1 MFDKGDYDRIG
12 PRNVPNFIGA
22 PDVPE
27 RQKTMIPRTTP
38 TAAATLADAGA
49 TARASRTRLMLE
61 APIAPTLGKLAA
73 PNVLAMFVQAA
84 QSIAEAYF
92 ASLLGVTAL
101 AGLALVF
108 PLVML
113 TQMLSA
119 GAIGGAISAATARA
133 LGASDVDRAATLTL
147 AAWIIAI
154 SFAALMAVLVA
165 LFGTQFFI
173 LLGGGDET
181 VSAATT
187 YALVFFP
194 GCAAIWLCNASLSVI
209 RGTGN
214 MQMPALLL
222 LMISVISI
230 PLSGGFA
237 LGWGPLPAL
246 GMAGLPLGVI
256 VAFSAGAFVAIGYII
271 LGRTGLSFRGAVRRI
286 NLSIFGDILSVGA
299 LAAVNT
305 VLTTVTIIMMT
316 GLVGRYGEGALA
328 GYGLGARLEFL
339 MIPVIFG
346 IGAAM
351 TAMVGANIGAGRTD
365 RALRVAWTGS
375 LAAAGVV
382 GSIGLL
388 LAVFP
393 DLWLGMFLDPSNTVA
408 LDAGRSYFRL
418 VAPIYA
424 FFGLGLALYFA
435 SQGAGRMVWPVI
447 SSLSRM
453 GIALVGALLLTTYAG
468 MGVEG
473 IFVAIGCAM
482 LAYGLI
488 IALAIRHS
496 GWR

>member
-1 MFDKGDYDRIG
+1 MTSG
-12 PRNVPNFIGA
+12 GA
-22 PDVPE
+22 ATALSD
-27 RQKTMIPRTTP
+27 
-38 TAAATLADAGA
+38 AAAN
-49 TARASRTRLMLE
+49 ARASRTRLMLE
-61 APIAPTLGKLAA
+61 APIAPTLAKLAA
-73 PNVLAMFVQAA
+73 PNVIAMFVQAA

-119 GAIGGAISAATARA
+119 GAIGGAISASIARA
-133 LGASDVDRAATLTL
+133 LGAADVGRAATLTL
-147 AAWIIAI
+147 AAWIIAAGLAVI
-154 SFAALMAVLVA
+154 MAVLVA
-165 LFGTQFFI
+165 LFGTQFFMM
-173 LLGGGDET
+173 LGGGNET
-181 VSAATT
+181 VAAATT

-222 LMISVISI
+222 LLVSIISI
-230 PLSGGFA
+230 PLSGGFS

-246 GMAGLPLGVI
+246 GMAGLPLGV
-256 VAFSAGAFVAIGYII
+256 VLAFTVGAFVAIGYIVM
-271 LGRTGLSFRGAVRRI
+271 GRTGLSFRGAIGRL
-286 NLSIFGDILSVGA
+286 NLGMFGDILRVGT
-299 LAAVNT
+299 LAAINT

-375 LAAAGVV
+375 FAAAGIV
-382 GSIGLL
+382 GGIGLL

-393 DLWLGMFLDPSNTVA
+393 DLWLGMFLDPSNTLA

-418 VAPIYA
+418 VAPFYA

-435 SQGAGRMVWPVI
+435 SQGAGSMVWPVI

-453 GIALVGALLLTTYAG
+453 AVALVGALILTTYTG
-468 MGVEG
+468 MGVNG
-473 IFVAIGCAM
+473 IFAAIGCAM
-482 LAYGLI
+482 LAYGMI
-488 IALAIRHS
+488 IALAIRRS
-496 GWR
+496 GWRKEKP

>member
-1 MFDKGDYDRIG
+1 
-12 PRNVPNFIGA
+12 
-22 PDVPE
+22 
-27 RQKTMIPRTTP
+27 
-38 TAAATLADAGA
+38 
-49 TARASRTRLMLE
+49 MLE
-61 APIAPTLGKLAA
+61 APIAPTLGRLAA

-165 LFGTQFFI
+165 LFGTRFFMM
-173 LLGGGDET
+173 LGGGDDT
-181 VSAATT
+181 VAAATT

-222 LMISVISI
+222 LMVSVISI

-256 VAFSAGAFVAIGYII
+256 VAFSAGAFVSIGYIV
-271 LGRTGLSFRGAVRRI
+271 LGRTGLSFRGAVKRL
-286 NLSIFGDILSVGA
+286 NLGIFSDILSVGA
-299 LAAVNT
+299 LAAINT

-375 LAAAGVV
+375 LAAAGIV

-408 LDAGRSYFRL
+408 LEAGRSYFRL
-418 VAPIYA
+418 VAPFYA

-453 GIALVGALLLTTYAG
+453 AMALVGALILTKYAG

-488 IALAIRHS
+488 IALAIRHN
-496 GWR
+496 GWRKEKP

>member
-1 MFDKGDYDRIG
+1 MTSGG
-12 PRNVPNFIGA
+12 QTSAAN
-22 PDVPE
+22 
-27 RQKTMIPRTTP
+27 TMAN
-38 TAAATLADAGA
+38 AAAIS
-49 TARASRTRLMLE
+49 RASRTRLMLE
-61 APIAPTLGKLAA
+61 APIAPTLAKLAA

-119 GAIGGAISAATARA
+119 GAIGGAISASVARA
-133 LGASDVDRAATLTL
+133 LGAGDVGRAATLTL

-154 SFAALMAVLVA
+154 GLAVTMAVLVA
-165 LFGTQFFI
+165 LFGTSFFMM
-173 LLGGGDET
+173 LGGGEET
-181 VSAATT
+181 VAAATT

-194 GCAAIWLCNASLSVI
+194 GCVAIWLCNASLSVI

-214 MQMPALLL
+214 MQIPALLL
-222 LMISVISI
+222 LMVSVISI

-256 VAFSAGAFVAIGYII
+256 LAFCIGAIFAIGYIA
-271 LGRTGLSFRGAVRRI
+271 LGRTGLSFQGTIGRI
-286 NLSIFGDILSVGA
+286 APDMFSDILSVGT
-299 LAAVNT
+299 LAAINT

-365 RALRVAWTGS
+365 RALLVAWTGS
-375 LAAAGVV
+375 LAAAGIV

-388 LAVFP
+388 LAIFP
-393 DLWLGMFLDPSNTVA
+393 DLWLGMFLAPSNTAA
-408 LDAGRSYFRL
+408 LDAGRSYFRI
-418 VAPIYA
+418 VAPFYA
-424 FFGLGLALYFA
+424 FFGLGLAFYFA
-435 SQGAGRMVWPVI
+435 SQGAGRMLWPVI

-453 GIALVGALLLTTYAG
+453 VIALFGALLLTTHTG
-468 MGVEG
+468 MGIDG
-473 IFVAIGCAM
+473 IFTAIGCAM
-482 LAYGLI
+482 LVYGLI
-488 IALAIRHS
+488 IAIAIQRG
-496 GWR
+496 GWRKRQL

>member
-1 MFDKGDYDRIG
+1 
-12 PRNVPNFIGA
+12 
-22 PDVPE
+22 
-27 RQKTMIPRTTP
+27 
-38 TAAATLADAGA
+38 
-49 TARASRTRLMLE
+49 
-61 APIAPTLGKLAA
+61 
-73 PNVLAMFVQAA
+73 MFVQAA

-165 LFGTQFFI
+165 LFGTRFFMM
-173 LLGGGDET
+173 LGGGDDT
-181 VSAATT
+181 VAAATT

-222 LMISVISI
+222 LMVSVISI

-256 VAFSAGAFVAIGYII
+256 VAFSAGAFVSIGYIV
-271 LGRTGLSFRGAVRRI
+271 LGRTGLSFRGAVKRL
-286 NLSIFGDILSVGA
+286 NLGIFSDILSVGA
-299 LAAVNT
+299 LAAINT

-375 LAAAGVV
+375 LAAAGIV

-408 LDAGRSYFRL
+408 LEAGRSYFRL
-418 VAPIYA
+418 VAPFYA

-453 GIALVGALLLTTYAG
+453 AIALVGALILTKYAG

-488 IALAIRHS
+488 IALAIRHN
-496 GWR
+496 GWRRGKP

>member
-1 MFDKGDYDRIG
+1 
-12 PRNVPNFIGA
+12 
-22 PDVPE
+22 
-27 RQKTMIPRTTP
+27 
-38 TAAATLADAGA
+38 
-49 TARASRTRLMLE
+49 MLE
-61 APIAPTLGKLAA
+61 APIAPTLGRLAA

-133 LGASDVDRAATLTL
+133 LGASDVERAATLTL

-165 LFGTQFFI
+165 LFGTRFFMM
-173 LLGGGDET
+173 LGGGDDT
-181 VSAATT
+181 VAAATT

-222 LMISVISI
+222 LMVSVISI

-256 VAFSAGAFVAIGYII
+256 VAFSAGAFVSIGYIV
-271 LGRTGLSFRGAVRRI
+271 LGRTGLSFRGAVKRL
-286 NLSIFGDILSVGA
+286 NLGIFSDILSVGA
-299 LAAVNT
+299 LAAINT

-375 LAAAGVV
+375 LAAAGIV

-408 LDAGRSYFRL
+408 LEAGRSYFRL
-418 VAPIYA
+418 VAPFYA

-453 GIALVGALLLTTYAG
+453 AIALVGALILTKYAG

-488 IALAIRHS
+488 IALAIRHN
-496 GWR
+496 GWRKEKP

>member
-1 MFDKGDYDRIG
+1 MTVTPVPQTNRAEVAEASRAARTRQLLEGPIG
-12 PRNVPNFIGA
+12 P
-22 PDVPE
+22 
-27 RQKTMIPRTTP
+27 
-38 TAAATLADAGA
+38 TLA
-49 TARASRTRLMLE
+49 R
-61 APIAPTLGKLAA
+61 LAA

-119 GAIGGAISAATARA
+119 GAMGGAISASVARA
-133 LGASDVDRAATLTL
+133 LGAANVTRAATLAV
-147 AAWIIAI
+147 AAWIIAAT
-154 SFAALMAVLVA
+154 FAIVMALLVGI
-165 LFGTQFFI
+165 FGTQFFT
-173 LLGGGDET
+173 LLGGGPDT
-181 VSAATT
+181 VAAAAT

-194 GCAAIWLCNASLSVI
+194 GCIAIWLCNASLSVI
-209 RGTGN
+209 RGTGD
-214 MQMPALLL
+214 MQMPAILLL
-222 LMISVISI
+222 LISLVSI

-246 GMAGLPLGVI
+246 GMAGLALGPI
-256 VAFSAGAFVAIGYII
+256 AAFALGGSVAIGYIV
-271 LGRTGLSFRGAVRRI
+271 LGRTGLVFRGAIARLQGDLFR
-286 NLSIFGDILSVGA
+286 DILSVGA
-299 LAAVNT
+299 LASINT
-305 VLTTVTIIMMT
+305 LLTTLTIIMMT
-316 GLVGRYGEGALA
+316 GLVGRFGAGALA

-375 LAAAGVV
+375 GAAAAIV
-382 GSIGLL
+382 GGIGLL

-393 DLWLGMFLDPSNTVA
+393 DLWLGMFLEPSNTAA

-418 VAPIYA
+418 VAPFYG

-435 SQGAGRMVWPVI
+435 SQGAGRLMWPVI
-447 SSLSRM
+447 SSISRM
-453 GIALVGALLLTTYAG
+453 AVALIGALTLTAYTG
-468 MGVEG
+468 LGVDG
-473 IFVAIGCAM
+473 VFAAIGCAM
-482 LAYGLI
+482 LVYGVV
-488 IALAIRHS
+488 IALAIWRG
-496 GWR
+496 GWQQGKQ

>member
-1 MFDKGDYDRIG
+1 
-12 PRNVPNFIGA
+12 
-22 PDVPE
+22 
-27 RQKTMIPRTTP
+27 
-38 TAAATLADAGA
+38 
-49 TARASRTRLMLE
+49 MLE
-61 APIAPTLGKLAA
+61 APIAPTLGRLAA

-133 LGASDVDRAATLTL
+133 LGASDVERAATLTL

-165 LFGTQFFI
+165 LFGTRFFMM
-173 LLGGGDET
+173 LGGGDDT
-181 VSAATT
+181 VAAATT

-222 LMISVISI
+222 LMVSVISI

-256 VAFSAGAFVAIGYII
+256 VAFSAGAFVSIGYIV
-271 LGRTGLSFRGAVRRI
+271 LGRTGLSFRGAVKRL
-286 NLSIFGDILSVGA
+286 NLGIFSDILSVGA
-299 LAAVNT
+299 LAAINT

-375 LAAAGVV
+375 LAAAGIV

-408 LDAGRSYFRL
+408 LEAGRSYFRL
-418 VAPIYA
+418 VAPFYA

-453 GIALVGALLLTTYAG
+453 AIALVGALILTKYAG

-488 IALAIRHS
+488 IALAIRHN
-496 GWR
+496 GWRKGKP

>member
-1 MFDKGDYDRIG
+1 MA
-12 PRNVPNFIGA
+12 N
-22 PDVPE
+22 
-27 RQKTMIPRTTP
+27 
-38 TAAATLADAGA
+38 AAAIS
-49 TARASRTRLMLE
+49 RASRTRLMLE
-61 APIAPTLGKLAA
+61 APIAPTLAKLAA

-119 GAIGGAISAATARA
+119 GAIGGAISASVARA
-133 LGASDVDRAATLTL
+133 LGAGDVGRAATLTL

-154 SFAALMAVLVA
+154 GLAVTMAVLVA
-165 LFGTQFFI
+165 LFGTSFFMM
-173 LLGGGDET
+173 LGGGEET
-181 VSAATT
+181 VAAATT

-194 GCAAIWLCNASLSVI
+194 GCVAIWLCNASLSVI

-214 MQMPALLL
+214 MQIPALLL
-222 LMISVISI
+222 LMVSVISI

-256 VAFSAGAFVAIGYII
+256 LAFCIGAIFAIGYIA
-271 LGRTGLSFRGAVRRI
+271 LGRTGLSFQGTIGRI
-286 NLSIFGDILSVGA
+286 APDMFSDILSVGT
-299 LAAVNT
+299 LAAINT

-365 RALRVAWTGS
+365 RALLVAWTGS
-375 LAAAGVV
+375 LAAAGIV

-388 LAVFP
+388 LAIFP
-393 DLWLGMFLDPSNTVA
+393 DLWLGMFLAPSNTAA
-408 LDAGRSYFRL
+408 LDAGRSYFRI
-418 VAPIYA
+418 VAPFYA
-424 FFGLGLALYFA
+424 FFGLGLAFYFA
-435 SQGAGRMVWPVI
+435 SQGAGRMLWPVI

-453 GIALVGALLLTTYAG
+453 VIALFGALLLTTHTG
-468 MGVEG
+468 MGIDG
-473 IFVAIGCAM
+473 IFTAIGCAM
-482 LAYGLI
+482 LVYGLI
-488 IALAIRHS
+488 IAIAIQRG
-496 GWR
+496 GWRKRQL